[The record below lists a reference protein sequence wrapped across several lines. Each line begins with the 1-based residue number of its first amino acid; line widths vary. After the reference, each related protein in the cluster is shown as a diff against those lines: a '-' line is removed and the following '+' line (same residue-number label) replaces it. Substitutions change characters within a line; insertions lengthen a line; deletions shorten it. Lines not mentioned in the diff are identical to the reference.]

1 VCAKRVPLDDVLP
14 SSAGGT
20 RTFMSTKWRRARERS
35 AVWVIPCLYAVLAIA
50 TGILLPRVERRFWP
64 ELGSAVSAS
73 SATALYSAIASGT
86 ISLTA
91 IVFSLTF
98 VMVQFSATAYSPRL
112 VIWLARDPVL
122 SHALG
127 VFTATFLYAV
137 AALAWVDRGEASRV
151 PLISA
156 WMVIAL
162 LLASIGMFIALIQR
176 IALLQIQRMLTF
188 VGDRGREVIAEL
200 YPQPYAAGTPD
211 GRGTVAVSGPAQVVT
226 HHGRPCAV
234 QAIDAARL
242 MTLSCAANGTIEVLV
257 AVGDTVI
264 ESSPLLRVSNAQ
276 GPIDAVALSRAIER
290 GTERTFEQ
298 DPKYAIR
305 LLVDIAIRALS
316 PAINDPTTAV
326 QALDQIG
333 DLLLRL
339 GRRRLEEGVWSDE
352 HGTVR
357 VIVPLPTWD
366 DFVRLAFDEIRTY
379 GGGSVQVIR
388 RLRALMCDLIAMMP
402 DDRGAALRAWQ
413 VRLDRAVAQHFAD
426 PDEQAAAFVEDR
438 QGLGVTRRSVA

>member
-1 VCAKRVPLDDVLP
+1 VGAKRVPLDDVLP
-14 SSAGGT
+14 LSAGGT
-20 RTFMSTKWRRARERS
+20 RTFMSNQWRRARERS
-35 AVWVIPCLYAVLAIA
+35 AVWVIPCLYAVMAIA
-50 TGILLPRVERRFWP
+50 TGILLPRLEHRFWP
-64 ELGSAVSAS
+64 ELGAAVSAA
-73 SATALYSAIASGT
+73 SATALYSAVASGT
-86 ISLTA
+86 IALTA
-91 IVFSLTF
+91 IVFSMTF

-112 VIWLARDPVL
+112 VLWLARDPVIA
-122 SHALG
+122 HALG

-137 AALAWVDRGEASRV
+137 AALAWVGRGEASSV

-188 VGDRGREVIAEL
+188 VGDRGREVIATL
-200 YPQPYAAGTPD
+200 YPRPYAAGLPD
-211 GRGTVAVSGPAQVVT
+211 DRDTVAAAGPAQVVT
-226 HHGRPCAV
+226 HRGRPCAV
-234 QAIDAARL
+234 QAIDTARL
-242 MTLSCAANGTIEVLV
+242 LTLSRAVDGSIEVLV

-264 ESSPLLRVSNAQ
+264 ESSPLLRVSDAKS
-276 GPIDAVALSRAIER
+276 PIDAVALSRAIER
-290 GTERTFEQ
+290 GAERTFEQ

-316 PAINDPTTAV
+316 PAVNDPTTAV

-339 GRRRLEEGVWSDE
+339 GRRRLEEGVLRDTD
-352 HGTVR
+352 GVVR

-379 GGGSVQVIR
+379 GGGSVQVNR
-388 RLRALMCDLIAMMP
+388 RLRALLCDLIAMVP
-402 DDRGAALRAWQ
+402 DDRGVALRAWQ
-413 VRLDRAVAQHFAD
+413 VRLDRAVTHYFAD
-426 PDEQAAAFVEDR
+426 PDEQAAACVEDR
-438 QGLGVTRRSVA
+438 QGLGVTRRPVM